1 MIDDYDKAMDLLR
14 KMEAQLPISAK
25 PTSAYVRAMREQ
37 GVKVKRTQLLK
48 IRSLVYIGD
57 EGGILCD
64 VTPSREAKQVRLVSL
79 THLEVNPHHALAR
92 EIRAYQRTR
101 TNKLKE
107 QGPSE
112 PSSFTVRPRK
122 KRRR

>member
-1 MIDDYDKAMDLLR
+1 MIDDYDKAMDLLH
-14 KMEAQLPISAK
+14 KMEAQLPIQAK
-25 PTSAYVRAMREQ
+25 PTSVYVRVMRDR

-48 IRSLVYIGD
+48 IRSLVYSGD

-64 VTPSREAKQVRLVSL
+64 VTPSREAKQVQLVSL
-79 THLEVNPHHALAR
+79 THLEINPHHPLAR
-92 EIRAYQRTR
+92 EIRDYQRTR
-101 TNKLKE
+101 AKKLKK

>member
-1 MIDDYDKAMDLLR
+1 MIDDYDKAMDLLH

-48 IRSLVYIGD
+48 IRSLVYSGD

-64 VTPSREAKQVRLVSL
+64 VTPSRDAKQVQLVSL
-79 THLEVNPHHALAR
+79 THLEINPHHPRAR

-101 TNKLKE
+101 TQKLKKE
-107 QGPSE
+107 GAGE
-112 PSSFTVRPRK
+112 PSSFTVWPRK
-122 KRRR
+122 NRRR